1 MCSHFPFL
9 KTTVEKIADG
19 GRNIPMWNLFGIGR
33 GVPHRINT
41 ADVNQFKR
49 NVQALNC
56 DGGTA
61 ERYYMAAVGK
71 ALEVTPEN
79 GMIMVFGDS
88 ADTNPNL
95 ASLWQAHLQTS
106 KTKNIKIFWIYTP
119 ACTQGA
125 CNAQALAANQG
136 LSEGRVYETKS
147 NLNTDQFFKDAVLT
161 VSTPCEGQASG
172 GTDSSALVT
181 CGGHK
186 AKTCAE
192 CPQGNG
198 ADWCSGDCVW
208 KDNQCVSGAPGAPAA
223 PAAPGGLGDQIRGM
237 WG

>member
-19 GRNIPMWNLFGIGR
+19 GRNIPMWNLFGIGG
-33 GVPHRINT
+33 GVKHLIST

-49 NVQALNC
+49 SVQALNC
-56 DGGTA
+56 RGGIA
-61 ERYYMAAVGK
+61 EPHYMYAVRD
-71 ALEVTPEN
+71 ALRVTPEN

-88 ADTNPNL
+88 GDNHPN
-95 ASLWQAHLQTS
+95 SWQGHLQTS
-106 KTKNIKIFWIYTP
+106 KTKNIKIFWICTP
-119 ACTQGA
+119 DCTYA
-125 CNAQALAANQG
+125 PKSAQNLAAREG

-147 NLNTDQFFKDAVLT
+147 ELNSDQFFKDAVLT
-161 VSTPCEGQASG
+161 VETPCEGQASG